1 MRRTA
6 SFYFWIWVLIIFMP
20 VPPVNAETGE
30 FHEAG
35 EFTFFEWGVL
45 RGFNTQ
51 AEGWDVH
58 LGGQLAVDA
67 LYYDSDNAKDSG
79 FRWETVNVLFAG
91 NYENRLFLHV
101 EPDLLGID
109 TRNNLYE
116 AWAGWHFDSALR
128 VKAGQVKVALNTE
141 FATREEN
148 RAALDYSFSSYLDGR
163 YDLGLQID
171 GSLWSNLFWYETTA
185 VAGNGFDLDGNSRDA
200 AQFSIRAVAFPLNRL
215 RFEWLKGAFAG
226 LSFAYSPDFDDEL
239 FLATPLRS
247 TTFATKD
254 LDGDSARWLRG
265 EVGWFWGPLRMGAE
279 RVHGAV
285 NDVKVSSGGRK
296 DFDQL
301 TSWSAYGA
309 WYITGQRARWKQ
321 GRWLGPLLEP
331 AAGQN
336 NAEFDFMRFFDSLG
350 CLEIAF
356 RYSNADIDR
365 DLFKE
370 GLTDYGISSQE
381 VRTAT
386 LNLNWYPRDGLVINA
401 GWVKTIAD
409 QDLSTFGGTDRD
421 SSFILRTILTF

>member
-1 MRRTA
+1 M
-6 SFYFWIWVLIIFMP
+6 FMP
-20 VPPVNAETGE
+20 VPSVNAETGE

-91 NYENRLFLHV
+91 NYENRLFFHV

-128 VKAGQVKVALNTE
+128 VKAGQVKVALSTE

-148 RAALDYSFSSYLDGR
+148 LPAVDYGFSAYLSSR
-163 YDLGLQID
+163 YDIGLQID
-171 GSLWSNLFWYETTA
+171 GSLGSNLFWYEATA
-185 VAGNGFDLDGNSRDA
+185 TAGHGFDLDGNARDA
-200 AQFSIRAVAFPLNRL
+200 ARFSVRAVTFPLNRL
-215 RFEWLKGAFAG
+215 NFGWLKNAFAG
-226 LSFAYSPDFDDEL
+226 VSFAYSPDYDDEL

-247 TTFATKD
+247 TTFSTAN
-254 LDGDSARWLRG
+254 LDGDSARWLHG
-265 EVGWFWGPLRMGAE
+265 ELGWFWGPLRVGGE
-279 RVHGAV
+279 RVHAAV
-285 NDVKVSSGGRK
+285 NDVKVGGGRRQ
-296 DFDQL
+296 DIDEL

-309 WYITGQRARWKQ
+309 WTITGQQVRWNQ
-321 GRWLGPLLEP
+321 GRWLPPMLET
-331 AAGQN
+331 AAGREK
-336 NAEFDFMRFFDSLG
+336 AGPDIFGFLDSLG
-350 CLEIAF
+350 RLEIAF

-365 DLFKE
+365 DLFE
-370 GLTDYGISSQE
+370 TGLTDYGISSQE

-386 LNLNWYPRDGLVINA
+386 LNLN
-401 GWVKTIAD
+401 
-409 QDLSTFGGTDRD
+409 
-421 SSFILRTILTF
+421 